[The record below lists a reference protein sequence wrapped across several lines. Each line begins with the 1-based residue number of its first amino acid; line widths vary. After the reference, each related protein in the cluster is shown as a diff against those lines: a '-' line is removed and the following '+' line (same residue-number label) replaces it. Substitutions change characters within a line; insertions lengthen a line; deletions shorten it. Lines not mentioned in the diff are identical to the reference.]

1 MRRILLCLILVIL
14 TAQPVFGLAIE
25 APEAPKN
32 AREYMSDEI
41 DSFGKDLW
49 YIVTNALSAIIPSI
63 TEASRIC
70 LARVGIVLLVSLAEH
85 FTDSIKSVTDL
96 VGALSMGVLLVKPVN
111 TLIHLG
117 IETVTEITEYGKL
130 LLPVM
135 ATALAAQGGVSAS
148 GALYAGTAFFSSLLS
163 SLISK
168 VAVPLI
174 YIFMCLSIANCA
186 IGDKTL
192 QSLRDF
198 SKWSMTWILKTV
210 LYVFTG
216 YMGITGVVSG
226 TADASAVKAT
236 KLAISGAVPVVG
248 SILSD
253 ASEAILVSA
262 GVMKSAAGI
271 YGILAVIAIFIGPFL
286 RIGVQ
291 YLMLKL
297 TSAVCSVFGSKRSVE
312 LINSFSGSMSVIL
325 AMTGTVCLL
334 QLISTVCFMKGV
346 S

>member
-1 MRRILLCLILVIL
+1 MRRILLCLLLVIFL
-14 TAQPVFGLAIE
+14 SQPVFGLAIE
-25 APEAPKN
+25 APEAPES
-32 AREYMSDEI
+32 AQEYMKEST
-41 DSFGKDLW
+41 DSFGADLW
-49 YIVTNALSAIIPSI
+49 YIIKSALSGINPSV

-70 LARVGIVLLVSLAEH
+70 LSLTAIVLLVSLTEH
-85 FTDSIKSVTDL
+85 FTGNVKITTDL
-96 VGALSMGVLLVKPVN
+96 VGALSMGMVLLKPVN

-117 IETVTEITEYGKL
+117 VETVTEITEYGKL

-135 ATALAAQGGVSAS
+135 TAALAAQGGVSAS
-148 GALYAGTAFFSSLLS
+148 GALYTGTAFFSTLLS
-163 SLISK
+163 SLISG

-174 YIFMCLSIANCA
+174 YIFICLSIANCA
-186 IGDKTL
+186 VGDKTL
-192 QSLRDF
+192 KSLRDF
-198 SKWSMTWILKTV
+198 SKWLLTWVLKTV

-216 YMGITGVVSG
+216 YMGVTGVVSG

-271 YGILAVIAIFIGPFL
+271 YGILTVVAICIGPFL

-297 TSAVCSVFGSKRSVE
+297 TSAVCSVFGTKRSAE
-312 LINSFSGSMSVIL
+312 LLNSFSGSMGLIL